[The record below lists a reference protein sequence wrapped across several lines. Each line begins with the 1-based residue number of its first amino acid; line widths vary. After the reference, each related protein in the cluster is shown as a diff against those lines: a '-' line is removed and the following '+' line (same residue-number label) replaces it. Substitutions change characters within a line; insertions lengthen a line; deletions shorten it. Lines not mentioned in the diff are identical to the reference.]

1 MECPSHTFK
10 FKYKFTIEF
19 EFKIWNSKKMINK
32 RENRIKKK
40 GKRWIDF
47 VGRVESFWPT
57 SPTCPCGLTSLSHR
71 TLTGWRHPSVSLTP
85 LSHALTASH

>member
-40 GKRWIDF
+40 RKKVD
-47 VGRVESFWPT
+47 
-57 SPTCPCGLTSLSHR
+57 
-71 TLTGWRHPSVSLTP
+71 
-85 LSHALTASH
+85 